1 MRCSPPRSVATPA
14 LNHVGCKTLQ
24 PLRNCLCACW
34 RQSIFDQL
42 FGQNHSLQLEKKH
55 RKVKSEKR
63 HLLVGNLKDIFSGKI
78 IVAFSKAYLK
88 ILIRLNFI
96 LLIYHELSQKRNLDF
111 EVKPLN
117 MRILLMLINNMFFTA
132 IALPLENYFV
142 TVYQYSFYSVDFR
155 LLLLRTGGI
164 LIK

>member
-1 MRCSPPRSVATPA
+1 M
-14 LNHVGCKTLQ
+14 
-24 PLRNCLCACW
+24 
-34 RQSIFDQL
+34 
-42 FGQNHSLQLEKKH
+42 
-55 RKVKSEKR
+55 
-63 HLLVGNLKDIFSGKI
+63 FSGKI

-88 ILIRLNFI
+88 ILIQLNFI

-132 IALPLENYFV
+132 IALALENYFV
-142 TVYQYSFYSVDFR
+142 TVYQYSFYSIDFR
-155 LLLLRTGGI
+155 LLLLQTGGI